1 MVEMERKRGGTV
13 KTFGYRNIEVTTL
26 QRYKT
31 HTHHARDVDGR
42 ESTKPNQTNYAAAVN
57 VEL

>member
-1 MVEMERKRGGTV
+1 MERKRGGTV